1 MAYDISEGGA
11 STAAS
16 RNAAAVGRVPH
27 PYIEHPAAPALTPAP
42 EAEATQEP
50 EALDPDSGPT
60 VAEWTAAGYPASH
73 YPPTGYNSKS
83 SPEEIAFMVDAEK
96 LKEAEKAKTATAGGG
111 GTDSNSGG
119 GGGTETKLP

>member
-27 PYIEHPAAPALTPAP
+27 PYIEPPVAAVTPAP
-42 EAEATQEP
+42 EDEAEKEP
-50 EALDPDSGPT
+50 EAFDPDSGPT
-60 VAEWTAAGYPASH
+60 VAEWTAAGYSASH

-83 SPEEIAFMVDAEK
+83 SPEEIAFLIDAERV
-96 LKEAEKAKTATAGGG
+96 KTGQEPKDGG
-111 GTDSNSGG
+111 GTVTGEQAP
-119 GGGTETKLP
+119 TPQLP